1 MKHYTHIRFEKIPV
15 SFFLHKKTAVLTI
28 ALAAASVV
36 AFLVSLSLGDG
47 DMRIHPLD
55 VIRAMFGN
63 GTEEHRLVVQRLR
76 LPRIIAA
83 FLVGAAL
90 AVAGAI
96 LQGIIRNPLASPD
109 IIGITSGASLAAV
122 AFITYLAGTV
132 SIVWLPVAAMV
143 GAGVTSILIY
153 LLSWKK
159 GVTAIRLVLIGIG
172 INFLLASMTKVMLVM
187 NPMYTS
193 SQAYVWL
200 TGTVY
205 GTDWSI
211 VWMIVPWVIVFIP
224 IAFILARNVNV
235 LQLGDDIAAGAGSAV
250 QRQRFTL
257 LMVSVALAGAA
268 VAVGGAI
275 SFVGLI
281 APHMTRK
288 LVGPSFGGVLPV
300 SALIG
305 GLLVVLSD
313 TVARTAFLP
322 YDIPVGVFTAGV
334 GAPFFIYLL
343 YRNRNS

>member
-1 MKHYTHIRFEKIPV
+1 V
-15 SFFLHKKTAVLTI
+15 VLTI
-28 ALAAASVV
+28 ALVV
-36 AFLVSLSLGDG
+36 ACVIAFLMSVSLG
-47 DMRIHPLD
+47 DMRIHPFD
-55 VIRAMFGN
+55 VVRTMFGT
-63 GTEEHRLVVQRLR
+63 GTEEHRIVIQRLR

-122 AFITYLAGTV
+122 AFITYLSGTV
-132 SIVWLPVAAMV
+132 SIVWLPVAAMA
-143 GAGVTSILIY
+143 GAGITSILIY

-172 INFLLASMTKVMLVM
+172 INFLLGSMTKVMLVM

-211 VWMIVPWVIVFIP
+211 VRMIVPWVAVFIP
-224 IAFILARNVNV
+224 IAFVFARNVNV

-250 QRQRFTL
+250 QRQRFML
-257 LMVSVALAGAA
+257 LMISVALAGAA
-268 VAVGGAI
+268 VSVGGAI
-275 SFVGLI
+275 SFIGLI

-305 GLLVVLSD
+305 GLIVVLSD

>member
-1 MKHYTHIRFEKIPV
+1 MLLST
-15 SFFLHKKTAVLTI
+15 
-28 ALAAASVV
+28 
-36 AFLVSLSLGDG
+36 SLG

-55 VIRAMFGN
+55 VMRTLFGG
-63 GTEEHRLVVQRLR
+63 GTDEHRLVIQKLR

-122 AFITYLAGTV
+122 TFISYLAGTV
-132 SIVWLPVAAMV
+132 SIVWLPVAAMA
-143 GAGVTSILIY
+143 GAAVTSIVIY
-153 LLSWKK
+153 MLAWRK

-172 INFLLASMTKVMLVM
+172 INFLLGSITKVILVK
-187 NPMYTS
+187 NPIQTS
-193 SQAYVWL
+193 SQAYIWL

-211 VWMIVPWVIVFIP
+211 VWMIVPWVAVFIP
-224 IAFILARNVNV
+224 LAFVFARNVNV

-250 QRQRFTL
+250 QRQRFAL
-257 LMVSVALAGAA
+257 LMISVALAGAA
-268 VAVGGAI
+268 VSVGGAI
-275 SFVGLI
+275 SFIGLI

-288 LVGPSFGGVLPV
+288 LIGPSFGGVLPV

-305 GLLVVLSD
+305 GLIVVLSD

>member
-1 MKHYTHIRFEKIPV
+1 MKNLTHIRFAKVPV
-15 SFFLHKKTAVLTI
+15 SLLLHKKSVLATIILAV
-28 ALAAASVV
+28 ASVI
-36 AFLVSLSLGDG
+36 AFLLSASLG

-55 VIRAMFGN
+55 VISAMFGN
-63 GTEEHRLVVQRLR
+63 GTEEHRIVVQTLR

-109 IIGITSGASLAAV
+109 IIGITGGASVTAV
-122 AFITYLAGTV
+122 AFISYLSGTV
-132 SIVWLPVAAMV
+132 SIVWLPVAAII
-143 GAGVTSILIY
+143 GAGITSIVIY
-153 LLSWKK
+153 LLAWKN
-159 GVTAIRLVLIGIG
+159 GVTPIRLVLIGIG
-172 INFLLASMTKVMLVM
+172 VNFLLASITKVMLVT
-187 NPMYTS
+187 NPIYTS

-211 VWMIVPWVIVFIP
+211 VWMIVPWVAVFIP
-224 IAFILARNVNV
+224 IAFIFARNVNI
-235 LQLGDDIAAGAGSAV
+235 LQLGDDIAAGAGSSV

-257 LMVSVALAGAA
+257 LMISVALAGAA
-268 VAVGGAI
+268 VSVGGAI

-281 APHMTRK
+281 APHITRR
-288 LVGPSFGGVLPV
+288 LIGPSFGSVLPV

-305 GLLVVLSD
+305 GLIVLLAD

-343 YRNRNS
+343 YRNRNSN

>member
-1 MKHYTHIRFEKIPV
+1 MEKLPV
-15 SFFLHKKTAVLTI
+15 SFLLHKKAFALTIGLTI
-28 ALAAASVV
+28 ACVV
-36 AFLVSLSLGDG
+36 VFLLSTSLG

-55 VIRAMFGN
+55 VVRAMFGG
-63 GTEEHRLVVQRLR
+63 GTDEQRLVIQTLR

-90 AVAGAI
+90 AVAGSI

-122 AFITYLAGTV
+122 AFISYLAGTI
-132 SIVWLPVAAMV
+132 SIVWLPVAAML
-143 GAGVTSILIY
+143 GAGVSSIVIY
-153 LLSWKK
+153 LLAWKK
-159 GVTAIRLVLIGIG
+159 GVTAIRLVLVGIG
-172 INFLLASMTKVMLVM
+172 INFLLGSITKVMLVKGQIF
-187 NPMYTS
+187 TS

-205 GTDWSI
+205 GTDWTI
-211 VWMIVPWVIVFIP
+211 VWMIVPWVAVFIP
-224 IAFILARNVNV
+224 LAFVFARNVNV

-257 LMVSVALAGAA
+257 LMISVALAGAS

-281 APHMTRK
+281 APHMARK
-288 LVGPSFGGVLPV
+288 LVGPSFGGVLPI

-305 GLLVVLSD
+305 GLIVVLSD

-322 YDIPVGVFTAGV
+322 HDIPVGVFTAGV

>member
-1 MKHYTHIRFEKIPV
+1 MKNFTHVRFEKIPV
-15 SFFLHKKTAVLTI
+15 SFFLHKKSLMITI
-28 ALAAASVV
+28 ALAVASV
-36 AFLVSLSLGDG
+36 AAILLSTALG

-55 VIRAMFGN
+55 TVSAIFGG
-63 GTEEHRLVVQRLR
+63 GTDEQRIVVQKLR
-76 LPRIIAA
+76 LPRIITA

-109 IIGITSGASLAAV
+109 IIGITSGASVAAV
-122 AFITYLAGTV
+122 AFISYLSGTV
-132 SIVWLPVAAMV
+132 SIVWLPVAAMI
-143 GAGVTSILIY
+143 GAGVASIVIY
-153 LLSWKK
+153 LLAWKQ

-193 SQAYVWL
+193 AQAYVWL

-211 VWMIVPWVIVFIP
+211 VWMIVPWVTVFIP
-224 IAFILARNVNV
+224 LASVFARNVNV

-257 LMVSVALAGAA
+257 LMISVVLAGAA
-268 VAVGGAI
+268 VSVGGAI

-288 LVGPSFGGVLPV
+288 MIGPSFGGVLPV

-305 GLLVVLSD
+305 GMMVVLAD

-322 YDIPVGVFTAGV
+322 YDIPVGVFTACV

-343 YRNRNS
+343 YRNRNA

>member
-1 MKHYTHIRFEKIPV
+1 MHVRFKKVPV
-15 SFFLHKKTAVLTI
+15 SFFLHKKTVKLTI
-28 ALAAASVV
+28 GLALASVV
-36 AFLVSLSLGDG
+36 AFLLSTSLG

-55 VIRAMFGN
+55 VVRAMFGS
-63 GTEEHRLVVQRLR
+63 GTEEHRLVVQTLR

-90 AVAGAI
+90 AVAGSI

-122 AFITYLAGTV
+122 AFISYLAGSV

-153 LLSWKK
+153 WLAWKK
-159 GVTAIRLVLIGIG
+159 GVTPIRLVLVGIG
-172 INFLLASMTKVMLVM
+172 MNFLLGSITKVMLVK
-187 NPMYTS
+187 NPIFTS

-211 VWMIVPWVIVFIP
+211 VWMIVPWVAVFIP
-224 IAFILARNVNV
+224 LAFVLARNVNV
-235 LQLGDDIAAGAGSAV
+235 LQLGDDIAAGAGSSV

-257 LMVSVALAGAA
+257 LMISVALAGAA

-275 SFVGLI
+275 SFIGLI
-281 APHMTRK
+281 APHITRK

-305 GLLVVLSD
+305 GLIVVLSD

-322 YDIPVGVFTAGV
+322 YDVPVGVFTAGV

>member
-1 MKHYTHIRFEKIPV
+1 MKNFTHVRFEKIPV
-15 SFFLHKKTAVLTI
+15 SFFLHKKTLTVTIILAI
-28 ALAAASVV
+28 ACAAAMLLST
-36 AFLVSLSLGDG
+36 SLG

-55 VIRAMFGN
+55 VMRTLFGG
-63 GTEEHRLVVQRLR
+63 GTDEHRLVIQKLR

-122 AFITYLAGTV
+122 TFISYLAGTV
-132 SIVWLPVAAMV
+132 SIVWLPVAAMA
-143 GAGVTSILIY
+143 GAAVTSIVIY
-153 LLSWKK
+153 MLAWRK

-172 INFLLASMTKVMLVM
+172 INFLLGSITKVILVK
-187 NPMYTS
+187 NPIQTS
-193 SQAYVWL
+193 SQAYIWL

-211 VWMIVPWVIVFIP
+211 VWMIVPWVAVFIP
-224 IAFILARNVNV
+224 LAFVFARNVNV

-250 QRQRFTL
+250 QRQRFAL
-257 LMVSVALAGAA
+257 LMISVALAGAA
-268 VAVGGAI
+268 VSVGGAI
-275 SFVGLI
+275 SFIGLI

-288 LVGPSFGGVLPV
+288 LIGPSFGGVLPV

-305 GLLVVLSD
+305 GLIVVLSD

>member
-1 MKHYTHIRFEKIPV
+1 MITCLLII
-15 SFFLHKKTAVLTI
+15 
-28 ALAAASVV
+28 ASVA
-36 AFLVSLSLGDG
+36 AFLLSAGLG
-47 DMRIHPLD
+47 DMRIHPFD
-55 VIRAMFGN
+55 VIRAMFGS
-63 GTEEHRLVVQRLR
+63 GTEEHKLVVQTIR

-109 IIGITSGASLAAV
+109 IIGITSGASVAAV
-122 AFITYLAGTV
+122 AFISYLSGTV
-132 SIVWLPVAAMV
+132 SIVWLPVAAIV
-143 GAGVTSILIY
+143 GAGITSIVIY
-153 LLSWKK
+153 MLAWKN

-172 INFLLASMTKVMLVM
+172 MNFLLASLTKVMLVT
-187 NPMYTS
+187 NPIYTS

-211 VWMIVPWVIVFIP
+211 VWMLVPWVAVFIP
-224 IAFILARNVNV
+224 IAFIFARNVNV
-235 LQLGDDIAAGAGSAV
+235 LQLGDEIAAGAGSAV

-257 LMVSVALAGAA
+257 LMISVALAGAA
-268 VAVGGAI
+268 VSVGGAI

-288 LVGPSFGGVLPV
+288 LIGPSFGGVLPV

-305 GLLVVLSD
+305 GLIVILAD

-343 YRNRNS
+343 YRNRNL